1 MVPLIHLVLS
11 HVTFLFLQVPE
22 ERGMFWRENG
32 RRQYVKCDVDR
43 DVTPDV
49 ACDPPGLGRACAC
62 ASRCRCVGRRH

>member
-1 MVPLIHLVLS
+1 
-11 HVTFLFLQVPE
+11 
-22 ERGMFWRENG
+22 MFWRENG

-62 ASRCRCVGRRH
+62 ASRCQRFNVTHLHTGGGRYCITFHPCSQCK